1 MTTQKTILILRS
13 EFADLLHPYM
23 SSEDMGEVLDAMEKL
38 LQPHVS
44 PLTADQL
51 RLLVAPFL
59 ELRQLPRKPRKA
71 HADGPST
78 DPRVSFR
85 GMLKKLGYDWQ
96 QLVHYAGLVDEAVA
110 VTELQDINQKLAELL
125 QDQKVSEKLAGR
137 YGDMKVSKR
146 LSREIKELNARKD
159 EIFKLYPEL
168 AEKIADGYRE
178 DDD

>member
-1 MTTQKTILILRS
+1 MNTEKTVQFLRA

-23 SSEDMGEVLDAMEKL
+23 GSEEMGAVLDEMDKL
-38 LQPHVS
+38 LLAHVS
-44 PLTADQL
+44 PLSFDQL

-59 ELRQLPRKPRKA
+59 ELRVLPRKARKNP
-71 HADGPST
+71 DTS
-78 DPRVSFR
+78 DPIVGLR

-96 QLVHYAGLVDEAVA
+96 QLVHYASMVDEAGA
-110 VTELQDINQKLAELL
+110 VVELQSINTKLTELL

-146 LSREIKELNARKD
+146 LSREIKELNSRKD

-168 AEKIADGYRE
+168 AEKVADGFHE

>member
-1 MTTQKTILILRS
+1 MSTEKTIRSLRA

-23 SSEDMGEVLDAMEKL
+23 GSEDMGEVLDGMEKL

-71 HADGPST
+71 PEST
-78 DPRVSFR
+78 SSDPRVSFR

-110 VTELQDINQKLAELL
+110 ATELQDINQKLTELL
-125 QDQKVSEKLAGR
+125 QDQKASEKLAGR

-146 LSREIKELNARKD
+146 LSREIKELNSRKD

-168 AEKIADGYRE
+168 AEKVADGFRE